1 MKNPGLV
8 NELDHSFP
16 HKVTC
21 GVRPHKLLYN
31 KRMSLQKGQDLAEF
45 ALILPLLML
54 IVFGVLDLGR
64 AFFSAITIANA
75 AREGARKAVLTF
87 DDINDLYDHSAS
99 IVAVQQEAA
108 NSGVTLNSIS
118 IYCIDGG
125 TQLSPPTC
133 YSGDTVRVSVSYDF
147 DLIITQLLGQSIT
160 INRKVEM
167 RMP

>member
-31 KRMSLQKGQDLAEF
+31 KNMKTPKGQDLAEF
-45 ALILPLLML
+45 AIILPLLML

-75 AREGARKAVLTF
+75 AREGARKAVLSF
-87 DDINDLYDHSAS
+87 DNINNIYDHSAS
-99 IVAVQQEAA
+99 VVAVQQEAA
-108 NSGVTLNSIS
+108 NSGVTLNSIN

-125 TQLSPPTC
+125 TPVAPPTC
-133 YSGDTVRVSVSYDF
+133 YSGDSVKVSVSYDF
-147 DLIITQLLGQSIT
+147 NLIITQIIGQSIT
-160 INRKVEM
+160 INRTVEM